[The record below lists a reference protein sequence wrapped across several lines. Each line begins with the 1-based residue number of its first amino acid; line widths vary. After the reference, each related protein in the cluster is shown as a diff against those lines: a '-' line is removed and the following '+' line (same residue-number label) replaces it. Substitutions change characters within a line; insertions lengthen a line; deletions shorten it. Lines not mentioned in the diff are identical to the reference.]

1 MNDIAPP
8 ENIEGLEF
16 TEENKGVLRNIA
28 HKGKAFDV
36 RLQHLQ
42 DLILKSLTAVSYL
55 GNQLFENRPGWARS
69 GCNQRK
75 FWNFPKT
82 LCQLGFATGERKF
95 KFTWFKKTEH
105 LARITL

>member
-1 MNDIAPP
+1 MNNIAPP

-16 TEENKGVLRNIA
+16 TEENKGVLRKIA
-28 HKGKAFDV
+28 HKTKAFDV

-42 DLILKSLTAVSYL
+42 DLLLKSLTAISYL
-55 GNQLFENRPGWARS
+55 GNQLFENRP

-82 LCQLGFATGERKF
+82 LCQLGFATGESKF